1 VSPRIHE
8 MAKGVEIVGG
18 AACVV
23 GKSAG
28 LVSLVLWSL

>member
-8 MAKGVEIVGG
+8 MAKGVEIGG